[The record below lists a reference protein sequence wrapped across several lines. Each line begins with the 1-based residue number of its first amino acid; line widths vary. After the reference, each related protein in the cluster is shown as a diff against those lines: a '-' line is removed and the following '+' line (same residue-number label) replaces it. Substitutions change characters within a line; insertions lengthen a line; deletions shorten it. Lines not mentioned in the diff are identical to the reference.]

1 MKMKNKWIIAVIISS
16 LFFLTAV
23 SVEAADVTITDGTH
37 DVSQIDYLTGETTVI
52 TSSPD
57 VDVDNL
63 DITQA
68 TYTAQGIHV
77 TLTVTVVGIIE
88 NRGKLIDFYS
98 GEIPLNIIDAVEYT
112 FDLSTS
118 EQDYSVSYSNGTG
131 QLLSGSDQFNLTS
144 SNFSISGST
153 LSAYIDLL
161 SAEETYTSL
170 SVTST
175 YIKANISDLE
185 SGLIYIS
192 DVAPNPELAIL
203 EAYAYD
209 TGSVDESIQ
218 FNATIEPLTGQP
230 PYTYHWNFGD
240 QKTSTEQNPMH
251 AYTKAG
257 TYTYNFTVTD
267 NAGAT
272 ASETGTIT
280 ITQEGGG
287 GTGGM
292 SSQLILFL
300 AILLIII
307 VVGVVIIVWIIRR
320 R

>member
-88 NRGKLIDFYS
+88 NRGKLVDFYS
-98 GEIPLNIIDAVEYT
+98 GDIPLNIIDAVEYT

>member
-37 DVSQIDYLTGETTVI
+37 DVSKIDYLTGETTVI

-88 NRGKLIDFYS
+88 NRGKLVDFYS
-98 GEIPLNIIDAVEYT
+98 GDIPLNIIDAVEYT

>member
-57 VDVDNL
+57 INVNNL

-68 TYTAQGIHV
+68 TYTAQGIRV
-77 TLTVTVVGIIE
+77 TLTLTVAGTIE

-98 GEIPLNIIDAVEYT
+98 GEIPDIIDAVEYT

-131 QLLSGSDQFNLTS
+131 QLYSGSDQINLTS

-161 SAEETYTSL
+161 SVNETYVSL
-170 SVTST
+170 DVTST
-175 YIKANISDLE
+175 YIKANISSLE

-192 DVAPNPELAIL
+192 DVAPNPALAVSD
-203 EAYAYD
+203 AYAYD
-209 TGSVDESIQ
+209 TGSVGESIQ
-218 FNATIEPLTGQP
+218 FNATVEPLTGQP
-230 PYTYHWNFGD
+230 PYAYHWNFGD
-240 QKTSTEQNPMH
+240 QTSSTNLNPTH
-251 AYTKAG
+251 TYTKAG

-272 ASETGTIT
+272 ASQTGTIT

-287 GTGGM
+287 SSGGM
-292 SSQLILFL
+292 SSQMILFL
-300 AILLIII
+300 AILLIVI